1 MIDLSEYVGREVIL
15 TLDNNETL
23 SGELQL
29 FENHRTYRYKV
40 DEFVFNKTGRGV
52 SKPQIKSIQ
61 LKNPMTEI
69 DLSKYV
75 GKEVIYTLYGDLPRQ
90 GVVFVEPSFMDFP
103 YCITTDGALK
113 SFSRDGKG
121 ASGLIESIR
130 LKDPMIDLSEYVGR
144 KVILTLDN
152 NETLSGE
159 VQLFENHSSSYRT
172 YRYKVDEFV
181 FNKTGQG
188 FSKPQIKSIQL
199 KNTMTG
205 IAQQHPNINL
215 EDFEGQRCY
224 VKWSDG
230 RGSIGTILRRVS
242 SSGSSFWE
250 VAGRS
255 DWYNKDGTRT
265 NTQSRNAQ
273 VKEIYGEG
281 AFDVTTKDTFDS
293 PSDDVVTTATAV
305 LKGLTE
311 DQIAKVL
318 HALKGKS
325 N

>member
-1 MIDLSEYVGREVIL
+1 MIDLSGYVGREVIL

-29 FENHRTYRYKV
+29 FEH
-40 DEFVFNKTGRGV
+40 
-52 SKPQIKSIQ
+52 
-61 LKNPMTEI
+61 
-69 DLSKYV
+69 
-75 GKEVIYTLYGDLPRQ
+75 
-90 GVVFVEPSFMDFP
+90 
-103 YCITTDGALK
+103 
-113 SFSRDGKG
+113 
-121 ASGLIESIR
+121 
-130 LKDPMIDLSEYVGR
+130 
-144 KVILTLDN
+144 
-152 NETLSGE
+152 
-159 VQLFENHSSSYRT
+159 HSSSYRA

-230 RGSIGTILRRVS
+230 RVEIGFVKPNGLLWQVATTLNVIKAGIVKP
-242 SSGSSFWE
+242 SSFI
-250 VAGRS
+250 
-255 DWYNKDGTRT
+255 
-265 NTQSRNAQ
+265 Q
-273 VKEIYGEG
+273 EIYGEG